1 MTDQRQAQMGQTFFA
16 LNTLDNAPEY
26 HNFSTAYR
34 RNKTPHPQKYVNRR
48 WEPYTIWGTQD
59 FRQHEPETYVQ
70 LLPQPRFQACPS
82 ELYSNQTFVPPGPAP
97 KGDYK
102 VASTSG
108 AGNTHRQQS
117 MQMMMVPA
125 NGVPPPNTYSPPPV
139 HAATIFDAEVVEAQ
153 LNALTE
159 GVKHWPDLHSLKG
172 LQAPIMQQYPPVPS
186 VVQSQIQVTS
196 CDHYFDQG
204 LKRKAVDSDGAVQQ
218 KKQKK
223 PRTHPDDDPEFQRV
237 IRDGEVIYRCL
248 KEQCVDV
255 YLKEGSVY
263 KHKQTNK
270 HQKRS
275 DRLLC
280 QGCGHHFSR
289 SDALRRHAKSEQCS
303 KNQTKFSVVAPTEL
317 ASTLALPGRY
327 SSTSLDS
334 LIRAPESTSEF
345 DASQSFLDWYKRLE
359 QPLCGDLASIFSSR

>member
-1 MTDQRQAQMGQTFFA
+1 MVLPHAKTTIHTTSLPSQSDSMTNQRQAQMGQTFFA

-26 HNFSTAYR
+26 YNFSTAYQH
-34 RNKTPHPQKYVNRR
+34 NKTSRPQKYVNHR

-59 FRQHEPETYVQ
+59 FRQYEPETHVQ
-70 LLPQPRFQACPS
+70 LLPQPHFQACPS

-97 KGDYK
+97 KGDCK

-108 AGNTHRQQS
+108 AGGTNRQQF
-117 MQMMMVPA
+117 MQMTMRPA
-125 NGVPPPNTYSPPPV
+125 NVVPPPSTYPPPPV
-139 HAATIFDAEVVEAQ
+139 HAAASFD
-153 LNALTE
+153 LR
-159 GVKHWPDLHSLKG
+159 
-172 LQAPIMQQYPPVPS
+172 APIMQQYPPVPS
-186 VVQSQIQVTS
+186 VVQSQIRVTS
-196 CDHYFDQG
+196 YDHYFDQG

-223 PRTHPDDDPEFQRV
+223 LRFHPDDDPEFQRV

-289 SDALRRHAKSEQCS
+289 SDALRRHAKSEQCC
-303 KNQTKFSVVAPTEL
+303 KNRTKSSAVAPAQL
-317 ASTLALPGRY
+317 ATTLALPGCRY
-327 SSTSLDS
+327 SSTPLDS
-334 LIRAPESTSEF
+334 LIHAPESTYEF
-345 DASQSFLDWYKRLE
+345 DASESFLDWYKRLE
-359 QPLCGDLASIFSSR
+359 QPICGDLASIFSSR